1 MDKQERYY
9 NIFNLNR
16 LFAISSIFFFVLI
29 VWTFI
34 DDYDRNWKYYQREFR
49 TLESDQ
55 TRNLLLKE
63 RERIQELEEY
73 QNAVSELELA
83 QRNLDSRQD
92 DMSVLEKQERKLQ
105 AVNYKAQQE
114 LSFIK
119 SDYDATRFRYED
131 AVTRGNEKAQ
141 DIKIELDE
149 LEADVSQKNL
159 IVQEA
164 EASLATK
171 SAEIDE
177 LKKQTDDAMDKV
189 GKFSKEADLIE
200 RKLRSVDPTAM
211 TVSNRIASAVRD
223 LPVVDF
229 LNPYIKINQIILP
242 EIRDELNF
250 MRMPKVCLLYTSDAA
265 DE

>member
-49 TLESDQ
+49 DLESDQ
-55 TRNLLLKE
+55 TRNLLSQE

-73 QNAVSELELA
+73 QNAKSELELA
-83 QRNLDSRQD
+83 KSSLDSRKD
-92 DMSVLEKQERKLQ
+92 DLSVLEKQERKLQ
-105 AVNYKAQQE
+105 AVNYKAEQE

-119 SDYDATRFRYED
+119 SNYDATRYRYED
-131 AVTRGNEKAQ
+131 AVTRGNGKVDNLKRQ
-141 DIKIELDE
+141 LDE
-149 LEADVSQKNL
+149 LEADVFQKNL

-164 EASLATK
+164 AASLSSK

-177 LKKQTDDAMDKV
+177 LKKQTDDAMDTV
-189 GKFSKEADLIE
+189 GKFSKQADLIE

-211 TVSNRIASAVRD
+211 TVSNRVASATFSFFV
-223 LPVVDF
+223 F
-229 LNPYIKINQIILP
+229 
-242 EIRDELNF
+242 F
-250 MRMPKVCLLYTSDAA
+250 
-265 DE
+265 